1 MLVTDEPGAVPVY
14 AHFQAAA
21 VAILAQ
27 LDIASLDLETIDLDL
42 PAYDY
47 SELPF

>member
-14 AHFQAAA
+14 ASFQAAA

-27 LDIASLDLETIDLDL
+27 LDLASLDLETIDLDL
-42 PAYDY
+42 PAYDDT
-47 SELPF
+47 ELPF